1 MAIEPATISSASKQ
15 RMTSTMGFQTQK
27 QLNMDS
33 EADMNKTMTINFRV
47 RRPSKSIPDL
57 PEF

>member
-1 MAIEPATISSASKQ
+1 MAIEPATISSASKH